1 MSEERQAIEQLE
13 ARLAR
18 LEAIVRHLARHLPD
32 SAPEP
37 PTPRAPAQSASPPV
51 PPRTPRP
58 DLRAAARTLGSTGVT
73 SNRITSDLE
82 TWIGQRGLLAVGV
95 VALIA
100 AGGFFLTYAFERGWI
115 PPLLRAAGA
124 VVAGFAIAL
133 AGDRLVRRGLR
144 RYGAALAGAGGAL
157 AYLGFWAAAASYA
170 LIPTRVAL
178 GLLFITTTGVAF
190 LAARH
195 RVEPLAWWALVG
207 AYLAPFFLADRSA
220 GIEVLL
226 AYLLVVAIASGGLA
240 LRFAWRGTFA
250 FTVIGY
256 FFLPAALAIDQ
267 LGGVAGV
274 VYAGVGAV
282 AVLVARSTGWSESR
296 FFAVA
301 FAWWLLIVQRSD
313 SPTPALVTA
322 VVTAGVL
329 AVVVWWQHRARDPV
343 VHAGDGL
350 RDSLEAL
357 LFVTAPLALVLW
369 SARRSEYLGAYQ
381 ALVPALAGVL
391 YLAGGWVPRRASLVG
406 MGVVLLA
413 LAAAARFDGPPVA
426 VAWVALAAAAAAS
439 DRWLDQRGAGAVA
452 PALGVLGAV
461 HLFTAALAE
470 RPGGAPAFS
479 DAWSWGWY
487 GVLAGLMLTALARR
501 ETTPAPG
508 PGVARQLALG
518 GGLALWS
525 TCGAAVFGGGA
536 LELRWAFASRFAG
549 DLATSAFWLIYA
561 GALVALGFGLERKA
575 VRSAGLVVAGVAIV
589 KIALYDLESLEALY
603 RVGSLFVL
611 ALIALG
617 VAYGYNRR
625 AAERRG
631 TAV

>member
-18 LEAIVRHLARHLPD
+18 LEAIVRHLARHLPAD
-32 SAPEP
+32 
-37 PTPRAPAQSASPPV
+37 APAPPSPLAAAQAR
-51 PPRTPRP
+51 PPAAPPEAPRP
-58 DLRAAARTLGSTGVT
+58 DLRAAARTPPATEVGSTV
-73 SNRITSDLE
+73 TSDLE

-95 VALIA
+95 VALIG

-115 PPLLRAAGA
+115 PPVLRASGA
-124 VVAGFAIAL
+124 VVSGMVLAL
-133 AGDRLVRRGLR
+133 AGDRLVRHGLR

-170 LIPTRVAL
+170 LIPTRAAL
-178 GLLFITTTGVAF
+178 GLLFITTAGVAF

-226 AYLLVVAIASGGLA
+226 AYLLVVAVASGGLA
-240 LRFAWRGTFA
+240 LRFEWRGTFA

-274 VYAGVGAV
+274 VYAGAGAV
-282 AVLVARSTGWSESR
+282 AVLATRSTEWSESR
-296 FFAVA
+296 FFAVV

-313 SPTPALVTA
+313 SPHAALATA

-329 AVVVWWQHRARDPV
+329 AVAVWWQHRARDPLA
-343 VHAGDGL
+343 HIGDGL
-350 RDSLEAL
+350 RDSLEGL
-357 LFVTAPLALVLW
+357 LFVIAPLALVLW
-369 SARRSEYLGAYQ
+369 SARRSEYLAEYQ
-381 ALVPALAGVL
+381 ALVPTIAGLL
-391 YLAGGWVPRRASLVG
+391 YIAGGWVPRRASLVG
-406 MGVVLLA
+406 MGFVLLA
-413 LAAAARFDGPPVA
+413 LAAAAEFDGPPVA
-426 VAWVALAAAAAAS
+426 VAWIALAAAAAAS
-439 DRWLDQRGAGAVA
+439 DRWLSQRGGGAVA

-470 RPGGAPAFS
+470 RPDSAPAFT

-487 GVLAGLMLTALARR
+487 GVLAGLVLTALLRR
-501 ETTPAPG
+501 ETTPASG
-508 PGVARQLALG
+508 SGVAHPLALG
-518 GGLALWS
+518 GGLVLWG

-549 DLATSAFWLIYA
+549 DLATSAFWLVYA

-575 VRSAGLVVAGVAIV
+575 VRGAGLVVAGVAIV

-603 RVGSLFVL
+603 RVGSLFAL

-625 AAERRG
+625 AEGRG
-631 TAV
+631 SAT

>member
-1 MSEERQAIEQLE
+1 MSEERQAIERLE

-32 SAPEP
+32 ATPEP
-37 PTPRAPAQSASPPV
+37 PSEPAPAEPLAA
-51 PPRTPRP
+51 PPRPPRP
-58 DLRAAARTLGSTGVT
+58 DLREAVRAPTVREGGRKRA
-73 SNRITSDLE
+73 TSDLE

-115 PPLLRAAGA
+115 PPVLRASGA
-124 VVAGFAIAL
+124 VMAGFALAL

-178 GLLFITTTGVAF
+178 VLLFVTAVGVAF

-195 RVEPLAWWALVG
+195 RVEPLAWWALFG

-226 AYLLVVAIASGGLA
+226 AYLLVVGAASAGLA
-240 LRFAWRGTFA
+240 LRFGWRGTFA
-250 FTVIGY
+250 FTAVGF
-256 FFLPAALAIDQ
+256 FFLPSALALDQ
-267 LGGVAGV
+267 LGGMPGV

-282 AVLVARSTGWSESR
+282 AVLLARPVGWSESR
-296 FFAVA
+296 LIAVG
-301 FAWWLLIVQRSD
+301 FAWWLLIVQRSE
-313 SPTPALVTA
+313 SPNVALAAA

-329 AVVVWWQHRARDPV
+329 ALVVWWQHRARDPL
-343 VHAGDGL
+343 AGTPEGL
-350 RDSLEAL
+350 HDSLEAL
-357 LFVTAPLALVLW
+357 LFIAAPLGLVLW
-369 SARRSEYLGAYQ
+369 SARRSEYLAEYQ
-381 ALVPALAGVL
+381 ALVPATAGLV
-391 YLAGGWVPRRASLVG
+391 YLAGGWQPKRASLVG
-406 MGVVLLA
+406 MGFVLLA
-413 LAAAARFDGPPVA
+413 LAAAAQFDGPPVA

-439 DRWLDQRGAGAVA
+439 DRWLGQRGGGAIA
-452 PALGVLGAV
+452 AALGVLGAV

-470 RPGGAPAFS
+470 RPASAPAFV

-487 GVLAGLMLTALARR
+487 GVLAGLVLTAVARR
-501 ETTPAPG
+501 QP
-508 PGVARQLALG
+508 RQDTGEGAAQSLSRI

-525 TCGAAVFGGGA
+525 SCAAAVFGGGA

-549 DLATSAFWLIYA
+549 DLATSAFWLLYS

-589 KIALYDLESLEALY
+589 KIAVYDLESLKALY

-625 AAERRG
+625 APERRAG
-631 TAV
+631 TTP